1 MPTLTQ
7 IRINKNE
14 KEKYELN
21 KKLNYKNPPA
31 INLISKCIKSQN
43 IEFINNYCEKNNIN
57 DTQKKEIINTL
68 IKPNYYTPYI
78 TNSKSKENVQRIL

>member
-21 KKLNYKNPPA
+21 KKLNYKNPHA

-43 IEFINNYCEKNNIN
+43 IEFINKYCEKNNIN

-68 IKPNYYTPYI
+68 VKPNYYTPYI

>member
-43 IEFINNYCEKNNIN
+43 IEFINNY
-57 DTQKKEIINTL
+57 
-68 IKPNYYTPYI
+68 
-78 TNSKSKENVQRIL
+78 